1 MSLLEWNLVL
11 QYKINEGTSN
21 RQPVCL
27 VIMRIMLIVIETI
40 KVSGG
45 TNKRTLMNPIRTR
58 PKHTNT
64 FCNGFNDKQ
73 LNNEALIND

>member
-11 QYKINEGTSN
+11 QYKINEGN
-21 RQPVCL
+21 RQTERL

-45 TNKRTLMNPIRTR
+45 TDKRTLMNPIRTR
-58 PKHTNT
+58 PKHTT
-64 FCNGFNDKQ
+64 
-73 LNNEALIND
+73 